1 MIYKFKT
8 KYERHLEID
17 LTKWKIDEDNRR
29 CKIIEVAEGE
39 FLFENIHQDR
49 FSVPEHI
56 IKA

>member
-17 LTKWKIDEDNRR
+17 LTKWKH
-29 CKIIEVAEGE
+29 EGK
-39 FLFENIHQDR
+39 FLLENIHQDR
-49 FSVPEHI
+49 FSVPEHF

>member
-29 CKIIEVAEGE
+29 YKIIEVAEGD
-39 FLFENIHQDR
+39 FLLENIHQDR
-49 FSVPEHI
+49 FSVSEHI

>member
-17 LTKWKIDEDNRR
+17 LTKWKL
-29 CKIIEVAEGE
+29 EGE
-39 FLFENIHQDR
+39 FLLENIHQVM
-49 FSVPEHI
+49 FSDPEHI